1 MLTTGAKVVVKL
13 AKLNKY
19 SCVGADRVMTVVLK
33 SEKPTPVAKDWP
45 PNKSI
50 DVVADRGR
58 GAMATALVAD
68 VERPTLM
75 LFTAT
80 DPVPATANWNDSV
93 HEYVPAGRRIG
104 KLFLVAETTADVVC
118 V

>member
-1 MLTTGAKVVVKL
+1 
-13 AKLNKY
+13 
-19 SCVGADRVMTVVLK
+19 MTVVLK
-33 SEKPTPVAKDWP
+33 SLKPTPVAKACA

-58 GAMATALVAD
+58 GAIATALVAD
-68 VERPTLM
+68 VESPTLM

-80 DPVPATANWNDSV
+80 DPVPDTANWNDNV
-93 HEYVPAGRRIG
+93 HEYVPAGKRIG
-104 KLFLVAETTADVVC
+104 KLFLVAETTLDVVC